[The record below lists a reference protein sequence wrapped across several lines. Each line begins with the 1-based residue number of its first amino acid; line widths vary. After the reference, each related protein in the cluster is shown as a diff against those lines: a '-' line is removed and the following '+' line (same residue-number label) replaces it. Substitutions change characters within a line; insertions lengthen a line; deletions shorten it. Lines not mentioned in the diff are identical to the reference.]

1 MVLLIIWNLNYY
13 IVGKKIIY
21 LINGVVLVGDNV
33 EFFEKWNDVIVLW
46 VIWFYFKVIL
56 IIMVFIFYS
65 SFNKIL

>member
-13 IVGKKIIY
+13 IVSKKIIY